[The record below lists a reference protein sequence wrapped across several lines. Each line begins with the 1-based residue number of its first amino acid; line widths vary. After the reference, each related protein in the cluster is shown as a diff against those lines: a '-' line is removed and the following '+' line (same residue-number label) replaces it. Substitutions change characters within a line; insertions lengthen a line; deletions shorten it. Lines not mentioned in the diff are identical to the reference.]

1 MTLADSI
8 MGRSL
13 LVRRSLA
20 LALLP
25 LAVLG
30 IWGLVFVP
38 AKWIA
43 TSQATWR
50 EQTSVELARARG
62 HAELLEPLRQELE
75 RVPSQPVWQRLY
87 RVEQGADGGVVVQR
101 DVASVA

>member
-25 LAVLG
+25 LAVLR
-30 IWGLVFVP
+30 IWVCLFVP
-38 AKWIA
+38 AKSVE

-50 EQTSVELARARG
+50 EQPSAELARARG
-62 HAELLEPLRQELE
+62 HAELLEPVRQELE
-75 RVPSQPVWQRLY
+75 GGPSQPVWQRLC
-87 RVEQGADGGVVVQR
+87 RVEQGADGDVVVQR